1 MASQT
6 QINVAIK
13 MLNGDLISLEI
24 PSDVTVA
31 QFYQM
36 VWKIIPIQIPLQSLD
51 LFRSDSE
58 QPLPHTPMA
67 LLPEQDEVFCAFI
80 QSSHFT
86 LRLELI
92 AYAELELVGDADQDN
107 YYKVFEVVIH
117 ESHPDAEESKS
128 NPPSIVHFNLPHT
141 QDGNRVKPSYRYD
154 THRVIFFAQ
163 THLDSK
169 GKVSLESTHTFY
181 SKENIQIL
189 SLGQRDDDW
198 LIHIPEDKQPLYQ
211 LTDVLHSLPL
221 SERTLRKLSEALQ
234 SEWDDFFSM
243 SLGCK
248 IEEIPLDPAVLQ
260 AAFDDGVL
268 AAFELDQIDQG
279 DDEILG
285 EWA

>member
-1 MASQT
+1 MSAPS
-6 QINVAIK
+6 QINISIK
-13 MLNGDLISLEI
+13 MLNGDLIPLGI
-24 PSDVTVA
+24 PSDITVK

-36 VWKIIPIQIPLQSLD
+36 VWQLIPTQIPLQSLD

-67 LLPEQDEVFCAFI
+67 LLPEEEEIFCAFI
-80 QSSHFT
+80 QPSHFT
-86 LRLELI
+86 LRLELV
-92 AYAELELVGDADQDN
+92 ADAFDQEN
-107 YYKVFEVVIH
+107 HYQAFEVVIH
-117 ESHPDAEESKS
+117 ESHSEAEEYKS
-128 NPPSIVHFNLPHT
+128 NPPSIVNFNLPHT
-141 QDGNRVKPSYRYD
+141 QDGNLVKASYRYD
-154 THRVIFFAQ
+154 TYRITFFAQ

-169 GKVSLESTHTFY
+169 GKVSRESTHTFY
-181 SKENIQIL
+181 SEENIQIL
-189 SLGQRDDDW
+189 RRGRYGDEW
-198 LIHIPEDKQPLYQ
+198 EIHIPEDKQSLYQ

-234 SEWDDFFSM
+234 SEWDEFFTI
-243 SLGCK
+243 SLGSQ
-248 IEEIPLDPAVLQ
+248 IEEIPLDPVVLQ

>member
-1 MASQT
+1 MAAQT
-6 QINVAIK
+6 QINISIK
-13 MLNGDLISLEI
+13 MLNGDLIPLEI
-24 PSDVTVA
+24 PSDVTVK

-51 LFRSDSE
+51 LFRSDSD

-67 LLPEQDEVFCAFI
+67 LLPEQDEIFCAFI

-86 LRLELI
+86 LRLELV
-92 AYAELELVGDADQDN
+92 AYAELELVGYAAQN
-107 YYKVFEVVIH
+107 NHYKAFEVVIH
-117 ESHPDAEESKS
+117 ESHPDVEESKS
-128 NPPSIVHFNLPHT
+128 NPPSIVYFNLPHT
-141 QDGNRVKPSYRYD
+141 QDGNLVKPSYRYD

-198 LIHIPEDKQPLYQ
+198 LIRIPEDKQPLYQ
-211 LTDVLHSLPL
+211 LTDILHSLPL
-221 SERTLRKLSEALQ
+221 TERTLHKLSEALQ
-234 SEWDDFFSM
+234 SEWDLFFQK
-243 SLGCK
+243 SLRLD
-248 IEEIPLDPAVLQ
+248 IEEIPLDNELLQ
-260 AAFDDGVL
+260 YV
-268 AAFELDQIDQG
+268 FELDQIDQG
-279 DDEILG
+279 DDDLLG

>member
-1 MASQT
+1 MSAPS
-6 QINVAIK
+6 QINISIK
-13 MLNGDLISLEI
+13 MLNGDLIPLGI
-24 PSDVTVA
+24 PSDITVK
-31 QFYQM
+31 QFYRM
-36 VWKIIPIQIPLQSLD
+36 VWQLIPTQIPLQSLD

-67 LLPEQDEVFCAFI
+67 LLPEEEEIFCAFI
-80 QSSHFT
+80 QPSHFT
-86 LRLELI
+86 LRLELV
-92 AYAELELVGDADQDN
+92 ADAFDQEN
-107 YYKVFEVVIH
+107 HYQAFEVVIH
-117 ESHPDAEESKS
+117 ESHSDTEESKS
-128 NPPSIVHFNLPHT
+128 NPPSIVNFNLPHT
-141 QDGNRVKPSYRYD
+141 QDGNLVKASYRYD
-154 THRVIFFAQ
+154 TYRITFFAQ

-169 GKVSLESTHTFY
+169 GKVSRESTHTFY
-181 SKENIQIL
+181 SSENIQIL
-189 SLGQRDDDW
+189 RRGRYGDEW
-198 LIHIPEDKQPLYQ
+198 EIHIPEDKQSLYQ

-234 SEWDDFFSM
+234 SEWDEFFTI
-243 SLGCK
+243 SLGSQ